1 MIPLDT
7 FVDSSWYFLRYL
19 DHKDAHDFSDAA
31 LMKSWLPINRY
42 SGGSEHT
49 TMHLLYARFF
59 TKVLYDLALVP
70 VDEPFMERFNRG
82 LILGPDGQKMSKSKG
97 NVINPDEFVQ
107 KYGADAV
114 RIYLAF
120 IGPYNEPGSYPW
132 NLDGV
137 ASMRKFLERIT
148 RLVEKHAVVSPVHT
162 VPERMQQMIAR
173 ASVKVAQDGDRFK
186 FNTSVSALMILVN
199 ELEVSTTV
207 PKTVLQYLVIML
219 APFVPHLAEHLWEK
233 LGGEGSVH
241 KQSWPAEY
249 VVTAAQ
255 EVEVVVQVNGK
266 RRGVITLATNISEA
280 DATTAARTLPTVL
293 VALGGKEPNRVVYV
307 AGKILNL
314 VV

>member
-1 MIPLDT
+1 MIFDT
-7 FVDSSWYFLRYL
+7 LVDSSRYFRYL
-19 DHKDAHDFSDAA
+19 DLHDFSDAA
-31 LMKSWLPINRY
+31 LMKHGCYSWVAA
-42 SGGSEHT
+42 ST
-49 TMHLLYARFF
+49 TMHLLGARFLP
-59 TKVLYDLALVP
+59 KCCDHSCM
-70 VDEPFMERFNRG
+70 DEPLMGASRG

-280 DATTAARTLPTVL
+280 DATTAARTLPTVS